1 MNLNKKATREQMKE
15 FTDALIAGQKEVSN
29 EQVFNEFVDDTV
41 QLIRGSR
48 PSRVRAFDAYIERK
62 EMEVKEF
69 EEVYYTFKKHTLASS
84 ISREEAYEKL
94 EFMFDRLLEEKED
107 LQILKDYRID

>member
-1 MNLNKKATREQMKE
+1 MNLNKKATQEAMKD
-15 FTDALIAGQKEVSN
+15 FTDAMIAGQKEVSN
-29 EQVFNEFVDDTV
+29 EQIFNEFVDDTI
-41 QLIRGSR
+41 QLIRASR
-48 PSRVRAFDAYIERK
+48 PSRVKAFDAYIERK
-62 EMEVKEF
+62 EMEVNEF
-69 EEVYYTFKKHTLASS
+69 EEGYYNFKKHILSSS

>member
-1 MNLNKKATREQMKE
+1 MNLNKKATQEAMKD
-15 FTDALIAGQKEVSN
+15 FTDAMIAGQKEVSN
-29 EQVFNEFVDDTV
+29 EQIFNEFVDDTV
-41 QLIRGSR
+41 QLIRASR
-48 PSRVRAFDAYIERK
+48 PSRVKAFDAYIERK
-62 EMEVKEF
+62 EMEVNEF
-69 EEVYYTFKKHTLASS
+69 EEGYYNFKKHILSSS